1 MAKKKHQQNEA
12 PSGDIPETTR
22 RNYKIAS
29 WKNKDLFQCSLC
41 RFDSFERKEMLKH
54 LVSKHNDEL
63 ALVELVELE
72 GNLTSSALQAS
83 PAHAAMP
90 HAGEG
95 EQGEVFEVELVE
107 TDTTVDAH
115 GNEHKTF
122 TVKE

>member
-54 LVSKHNDEL
+54 LVNKHNDEL
-63 ALVELVELE
+63 ALAELVELE
-72 GNLTSSALQAS
+72 GNLLTSSALQAS
-83 PAHAAMP
+83 PA